1 MFTRGNR
8 KEMEK
13 FIPELQNYIDK
24 KFDEFKVNIS
34 INNELL
40 TEFKNEIKQEIDLV
54 GEKFEQKLL
63 SISKENDAVKEEVIN
78 LKKENERLSSD
89 LEELCQYGRRLC
101 LRIDNVA
108 VLERES
114 SEEVLKSVKSL
125 IEKSGEVI
133 PDSTLDRAH
142 RIGPVY
148 TNKEKGKCQSII
160 VRFST
165 FRHRTLFYRARR
177 KIKTGEKIRLD
188 LIPVTLRGS

>member
-1 MFTRGNR
+1 M
-8 KEMEK
+8 
-13 FIPELQNYIDK
+13 
-24 KFDEFKVNIS
+24 
-34 INNELL
+34 
-40 TEFKNEIKQEIDLV
+40 
-54 GEKFEQKLL
+54 L

-101 LRIDNVA
+101 LRIDNIP

-114 SEEVLKSVKSL
+114 SEEVLRSVKSL

-188 LIPVTLRGS
+188 LTKHRYQLLKEAVRRVEGEELVSYCYADVNCRLKIKWKDDSEDFFNVLGDLNDLLDRNC

>member
-40 TEFKNEIKQEIDLV
+40 TEFKNEIKQQINLV
-54 GEKFEQKLL
+54 DEKFEQKLL
-63 SISKENDAVKEEVIN
+63 SISKENDAVKKEVIN

-101 LRIDNVA
+101 LRIDNVP

-142 RIGPVY
+142 RIGPAY
-148 TNKEKGKCQSII
+148 INKEKGKCENII

-165 FRHRTLFYRARR
+165 SRLRKLFCRARK
-177 KIKTGEKIRLD
+177 KIKT
-188 LIPVTLRGS
+188 